1 MRAFLLMRSHS
12 YPSFHNTGR
21 PRCRKELP
29 SPQTDTAGPNKL
41 ALLFSLWYNKTRE
54 SKQQTG
60 LAQNTLFPVK
70 TQQKDLPQPQQLSKV
85 HRGSTEGIKA
95 ASLPSSAGCR

>member
-1 MRAFLLMRSHS
+1 MRAFLLMRSHI

-41 ALLFSLWYNKTRE
+41 ALLFLYGTTKLDRASSRQGWLR
-54 SKQQTG
+54 
-60 LAQNTLFPVK
+60 TLF
-70 TQQKDLPQPQQLSKV
+70 S
-85 HRGSTEGIKA
+85 R
-95 ASLPSSAGCR
+95 